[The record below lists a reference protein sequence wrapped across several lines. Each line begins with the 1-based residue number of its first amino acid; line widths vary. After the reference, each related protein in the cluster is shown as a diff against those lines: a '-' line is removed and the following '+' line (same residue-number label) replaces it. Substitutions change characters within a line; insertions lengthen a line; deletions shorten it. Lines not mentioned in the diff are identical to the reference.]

1 MSNNPLPY
9 DAGVIGMVNN
19 WTANLNGGFI
29 KIYTGA
35 QPGLNGSVTGTL
47 LVTCNFSPTAFGAAT
62 ASAGIV
68 SAAASVIS
76 VGVAVATGT
85 AGYHVLLKSDGTTV
99 VGTGTCGVGS
109 NFDLQ
114 MTQTAITFGG
124 TVQIAAYSVSMAEA

>member
-9 DAGVIGMVNN
+9 DVGVLAMVNT
-19 WTANLNGGFI
+19 WTALANGGFL

-35 QPGLNGSVTGTL
+35 QPSLNGSVTGTL
-47 LVTCNFSPTAFGAAT
+47 LVTCNLSATAFQNAV

-68 SAAASVIS
+68 SAAANVIS

-85 AGYHVLLKSDGTTV
+85 AGYHVILKSDNSTV
-99 VGTGTCGVGS
+99 LVTGSCGVGS

-124 TVQIAAYSVSMAEA
+124 TVQVASYSVSMAEA